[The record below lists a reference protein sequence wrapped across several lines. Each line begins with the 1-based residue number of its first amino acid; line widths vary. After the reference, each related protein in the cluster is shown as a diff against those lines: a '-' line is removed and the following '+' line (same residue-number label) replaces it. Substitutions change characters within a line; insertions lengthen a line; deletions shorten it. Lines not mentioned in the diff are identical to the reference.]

1 MYTKVI
7 GKTTWPMVMAALSIV
22 WVEHQ
27 MVSGLTIYN
36 TALAKKPGS
45 LVKSSLVGST
55 LKVKSKA
62 EGDTN
67 GLTGHSTRVTSTT
80 VSLVAMEL
88 TTLLSQKRLTKDT
101 LRKMYLKAKA
111 RLLSRMDVSILE
123 ISRQDLRMAKG
134 L

>member
-1 MYTKVI
+1 
-7 GKTTWPMVMAALSIV
+7 MVN
-22 WVEHQ
+22 
-27 MVSGLTIYN
+27 GLTIYN

-62 EGDTN
+62 EVGMN
-67 GLTGHSTRVTSTT
+67 GLIGRSTKVILTT
-80 VSLVAMEL
+80 ISLVATEL
-88 TTLLSQKRLTKDT
+88 TTLLSLKRLTKVT
-101 LRKMYLKAKA
+101 FRKMYLKAKE
-111 RLLSRMDVSILE
+111 RLLSKTDVSIQE

>member
-1 MYTKVI
+1 
-7 GKTTWPMVMAALSIV
+7 
-22 WVEHQ
+22 

-62 EGDTN
+62 EDDTN
-67 GLTGHSTRVTSTT
+67 GLTDHSMKVTLTT
-80 VSLVAMEL
+80 ASLVAMEL
-88 TTLLSQKRLTKDT
+88 TTLLNLKRLTKDT